1 MELNGNYFTTFWNSS
16 CEEKSFWDRFF
27 SRNTPDK
34 KELSTPALI
43 QEHCL
48 GITLKDRT
56 IKSILFS
63 TDLALIENN
72 DSDAVLAVYPFAP
85 SVNIMKTLINFSD
98 KPVICGIGGGI
109 TQGNTALQMAI
120 EAEKLGAAAVIVNQP
135 FKNKDIRKIK
145 KHITI
150 PLISSISSLDINLKK
165 RVESGV
171 SIFHVTGGS
180 NTVAI
185 IEHIKEN
192 FPDIPYICT
201 GGKNIGHLQTAI
213 KSGTHA
219 VVLTP
224 PSNGDLFKNIM
235 QNYRSGIFKITKNF
249 M

>member
-1 MELNGNYFTTFWNSS
+1 MELNENYFTTFWNSS
-16 CEEKSFWDRFF
+16 YEEKSFWDRFF
-27 SRNTPDK
+27 SRENVFT
-34 KELSTPALI
+34 KELTTPTLI
-43 QEHCL
+43 REHCP
-48 GITLKDRT
+48 GIILKGEK

-85 SVNIMKTLINFSD
+85 SVNIMKTLINFSE

-145 KHITI
+145 KYISI
-150 PLISSISSLDINLKK
+150 PLISSISSLDINFKK
-165 RVESGV
+165 RIEAGV
-171 SIFHVTGGS
+171 SILHITGGL
-180 NTVAI
+180 NTSLI
-185 IEHIKEN
+185 IEYIKEHH
-192 FPDIPYICT
+192 PEIPYICT
-201 GGKNIGHLQTAI
+201 GGKSIGHLKTAI
-213 KSGTHA
+213 SNGTHA

-235 QNYRSGIFKITKNF
+235 QNYRHGIFKIKKRL